1 MTPIDL
7 SEWGIYWLMSLR
19 SPEVTGLRYYG
30 VQRHKRDE
38 QGCASPSSSWKSLG
52 ERSGNAAPHFSNFS
66 VFRAWLGLALP
77 MVLPIARLP
86 GWGSG
91 VDGWSSLV
99 CLWSDIYVIPT
110 EKMALRIKAGVCR
123 KKEKAG
129 MPRGWEKQTLTPDSF
144 FGMVCVEFS

>member
-1 MTPIDL
+1 
-7 SEWGIYWLMSLR
+7 MSLR

-30 VQRHKRDE
+30 VRRHKRDE
-38 QGCASPSSSWKSLG
+38 QGCASPSISCKSLG

-77 MVLPIARLP
+77 MVLLIARLP

-99 CLWSDIYVIPT
+99 SLWSDIYVIPT
-110 EKMALRIKAGVCR
+110 EKMALHIKAGSVARRRRQGCR
-123 KKEKAG
+123 EDGRSKCSLQTHSL
-129 MPRGWEKQTLTPDSF
+129 GWFMLSF
-144 FGMVCVEFS
+144 LKRS